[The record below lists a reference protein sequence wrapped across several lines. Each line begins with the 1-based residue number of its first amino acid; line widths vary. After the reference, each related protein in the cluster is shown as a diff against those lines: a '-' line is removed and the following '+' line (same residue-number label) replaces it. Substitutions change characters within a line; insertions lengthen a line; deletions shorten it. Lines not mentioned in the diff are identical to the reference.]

1 MRERPNNQAAGLLD
15 LAAMPSP
22 KLTAMVAHGDEQAEL
37 PLLLRMCAAWVGFGY
52 PVTVLDG
59 TVRES
64 ADNPG
69 LEQLLDYSYAAPPAS
84 DAPSWAVIPAA
95 WGLQTL
101 ASQQRTERNALRDT
115 GWMFPHESVVIV
127 YCTAQTLVPLL
138 QGSCVRPV
146 LTVSTAKASLLT
158 SYLALKRLLL
168 KGKLEPTIVNVLP
181 APHTVSSRTGIQTA
195 STGLRDYA
203 KYFLDYEVNAL
214 TIPAPGVD
222 DRPSATTERLALGL
236 LENAMPLDLRWTP
249 TPPSISKRVAV
260 SAMLG
265 SH

>member
-15 LAAMPSP
+15 LAAIPSP

-69 LEQLLDYSYAAPPAS
+69 LEQLLDYSFTPAPQS
-84 DAPSWAVIPAA
+84 DAPSWSVIPAA

-101 ASQQRTERNALRDT
+101 ASRLQNERNALADT
-115 GWMFPHESVVIV
+115 GWMFPHESVVMV
-127 YCTAQTLVPLL
+127 YSTAQTLVPLL
-138 QGSCVRPV
+138 QGSKVRPV

-168 KGKLEPTIVNVLP
+168 KGRLEPTIVNVLP
-181 APHTVSSRTGIQTA
+181 LQHPVSSQAGTQTA

-214 TIPAPGVD
+214 TIPAPGAD
-222 DRPSATTERLALGL
+222 ERPSASTERLAFGL

-249 TPPSISKRVAV
+249 APRSFSMHTPAATV
-260 SAMLG
+260 MG

>member
-1 MRERPNNQAAGLLD
+1 MLERPSNQAAGLMD
-15 LAAMPSP
+15 LAVTPSP
-22 KLTAMVAHGDEQAEL
+22 RLMAMVAHGDEQAEL
-37 PLLLRMCAAWVGFGY
+37 PLLLRLCAALVGLGY

-69 LEQLLDYSYAAPPAS
+69 LEQLLDYSQPPIAAS
-84 DAPSWAVIPAA
+84 DAPSWSVVPAA

-101 ASQQRTERNALRDT
+101 GSRQAAHSHTLADT
-115 GWMFPHESVVIV
+115 GWMFPLDSVVIV
-127 YCTAQTLVPLL
+127 YGTAQTLIPLL
-138 QGSCVRPV
+138 KGSAVRPA

-181 APHTVSSRTGIQTA
+181 AQHAVSSQTGTQTA
-195 STGLRDYA
+195 SAGLRDYA

-214 TIPAPGVD
+214 TIPAQGVD
-222 DRPSATTERLALGL
+222 DRPNASTERLALGL
-236 LENAMPLDLRWTP
+236 LENALPLDAGWTTMP
-249 TPPSISKRVAV
+249 AYGARTLQTPRTV
-260 SAMLG
+260 G

>member
-1 MRERPNNQAAGLLD
+1 MRERTNNQAAGLLD

-69 LEQLLDYSYAAPPAS
+69 LEQLLDYSYAPAPLS
-84 DAPSWAVIPAA
+84 DAPSWSVVPAA

-101 ASQQRTERNALRDT
+101 ASQPRIEHNALADT
-115 GWMFPHESVVIV
+115 GWMFPHESVVVV
-127 YCTAQTLVPLL
+127 YGTAQMLVPLL
-138 QGSCVRPV
+138 QGSSVRPV

-168 KGKLEPTIVNVLP
+168 KGRLEPTIVNVLP
-181 APHTVSSRTGIQTA
+181 AQHTVSSRSGTQTA

-222 DRPSATTERLALGL
+222 DRPSANTERLALGL
-236 LENAMPLDLRWTP
+236 LENAMPLDVQWAP
-249 TPPSISKRVAV
+249 TPRSV
-260 SAMLG
+260 STRPPLAAMVG

>member
-1 MRERPNNQAAGLLD
+1 MLERPINQAAGLMD
-15 LAAMPSP
+15 LAVTPSP

-37 PLLLRMCAAWVGFGY
+37 PLLLRICAALVGFGY

-59 TVRES
+59 TVRENS
-64 ADNPG
+64 DNPG
-69 LEQLLDYSYAAPPAS
+69 LEQLLDYSHAPAPTS

-101 ASQQRTERNALRDT
+101 ASRQQTEHNALADT

-127 YCTAQTLVPLL
+127 YSTAQALVPLL
-138 QGSCVRPV
+138 KGSTVRPV

-168 KGKLEPTIVNVLP
+168 KGRLEPTIVNVLP
-181 APHTVSSRTGIQTA
+181 APHGVSSQSGEQTA

-214 TIPAPGVD
+214 TIPAPGID
-222 DRPSATTERLALGL
+222 DRPSASTERLALGL
-236 LENAMPLDLRWTP
+236 LENALPLDAGWTP
-249 TPPSISKRVAV
+249 MPR
-260 SAMLG
+260 SAGVRPVIARTVG

>member
-15 LAAMPSP
+15 LAALPSP
-22 KLTAMVAHGDEQAEL
+22 KLTAMVAHGDEQSEL
-37 PLLLRMCAAWVGFGY
+37 PLLLGMCAAWVGFGY

-64 ADNPG
+64 AENPG
-69 LEQLLDYSYAAPPAS
+69 LEQLLDYSYVAPPAS
-84 DAPSWAVIPAA
+84 EAPSWAVIPAA

-101 ASQQRTERNALRDT
+101 ASQQGTNHNALRDT
-115 GWMFPHESVVIV
+115 GWMFPNESVVIV
-127 YCTAQTLVPLL
+127 YSTAQTLVPLL
-138 QGSCVRPV
+138 RGSCVRPV

-168 KGKLEPTIVNVLP
+168 KGRLEPTIVNVLP
-181 APHTVSSRTGIQTA
+181 APHNVSSRTGTQTA

-222 DRPSATTERLALGL
+222 DRPSATTDRLALGL
-236 LENAMPLDLRWTP
+236 LENALPLDLRWAP
-249 TPPSISKRVAV
+249 TPAPISIHPPMDS
-260 SAMLG
+260 MLR